1 MSLVGWY
8 ILLTFA
14 KVCALSGALK
24 LNKSTMQQSSSPS
37 AVVDDRNWYVLLVAY
52 RTELKVKGLLQEL
65 GNINAFVPMKRVRR
79 RDKQG
84 KFCYEEKVALNNY
97 VFVHASYKF
106 LQQLKANHPD
116 KLDYNFLYRDVY
128 EGMKKVGRTPAVVPR
143 QQMLNFIAVVGNY
156 QERVQFLD
164 ERKLD
169 LKAGQ
174 RVRVILGPFAGVE
187 GVYLSTT
194 RKHERRVVVRLEGIA
209 TVATTALPSAFVEVI
224 EDEVEDESTTS

>member
-1 MSLVGWY
+1 
-8 ILLTFA
+8 
-14 KVCALSGALK
+14 
-24 LNKSTMQQSSSPS
+24 MQQSSSPS

-106 LQQLKANHPD
+106 LQQLKANHPY
-116 KLDYNFLYRDVY
+116 KLDYNFLYRDMY

>member
-1 MSLVGWY
+1 
-8 ILLTFA
+8 
-14 KVCALSGALK
+14 
-24 LNKSTMQQSSSPS
+24 MQLSSSSS

-65 GNINAFVPMKRVRR
+65 GNIKAFVPMKRVRR

-84 KFCYEEKVALNNY
+84 KFCYDEKVALNNY
-97 VFVHASYKF
+97 VFVHASYKY
-106 LQQLKANHPD
+106 LQQLKAAHPY
-116 KLDYNFLYRDVY
+116 KLDYNFLYRDVF
-128 EGMKKVGRTPAVVPR
+128 EGMKKVGRVPAIIPR
-143 QQMLNFIAVVGNY
+143 QQMLNFIAVAGNY

-164 ERKLD
+164 EQKLD

-187 GVYLSTT
+187 GIYLSTT

-209 TVATTALPSAFVEVI
+209 TVATTALPSAFVEVV
-224 EDEVEDESTTS
+224 EDEVEGNSTSS

>member
-1 MSLVGWY
+1 
-8 ILLTFA
+8 
-14 KVCALSGALK
+14 
-24 LNKSTMQQSSSPS
+24 MQQSSSPS